1 MFLLIL
7 SFLLTVL
14 ISFMCSIMESVLLS
28 TTYPYIEQ
36 LKQNGVGGAYRLH
49 RHKENSDRSLAAIL
63 SLNTIANT
71 IGASVVGVQATA
83 VFGEAYY
90 GVVSAVLTI
99 FILVCSEI
107 IPKSIGT
114 KYWRSLALNVARI
127 LSVLTIIMYPFT
139 VFSAFIT
146 RNIVKK
152 DKEENFSREE
162 ISALANLGAKEGVFE
177 ESENRILQNLL
188 RLRNIR
194 VDDVMTPR
202 TVLVTCQQDE
212 TVGKFLSD
220 KRILHFS
227 RIPVYDKSPDDIDGY
242 VLRYDLS
249 DRLDS
254 KKLKRQVK
262 SFKRPFMNIYQYSNL
277 LKTWE
282 LMLRNKEQIALVVS
296 EYGGVEGIITVE
308 DIVET
313 ILGLEIIDER
323 DNNVDMQEMARQRWQ
338 RRQEKYKLHVSD
350 AGTNAE
356 NETENTQPQP

>member
-1 MFLLIL
+1 MILLVISFVL
-7 SFLLTVL
+7 TIAVSFL
-14 ISFMCSIMESVLLS
+14 CSIMESVLLS
-28 TTYPYIEQ
+28 TTFPYIEQ

-49 RHKENSDRSLAAIL
+49 RHKEHSDRSLAAIL

-90 GVVSAVLTI
+90 GVVSALLTI

-139 VFSAFIT
+139 VLSELIT
-146 RNIVKK
+146 RHIAKK
-152 DKEENFSREE
+152 DKEENYSREE

-188 RLRNIR
+188 KLRNIR

-202 TVLVTCQQDE
+202 TVMVTCQQDE
-212 TVGKFLSD
+212 TVGRFLAD
-220 KRILHFS
+220 KRVLHFS
-227 RIPVYDKSPDDIDGY
+227 RIPLYDKSPDDIDGY

-282 LMLRNKEQIALVVS
+282 LMLKNKEQIALVVS
-296 EYGGVEGIITVE
+296 EYGGVEGLITVE

-338 RRQEKYKLHVSD
+338 RRQARYNVHVSD
-350 AGTNAE
+350 ASPLNE
-356 NETENTQPQP
+356 NETA

>member
-1 MFLLIL
+1 MILLII
-7 SFLLTVL
+7 SFILTVAV
-14 ISFMCSIMESVLLS
+14 SFMCSIMESVLLS
-28 TTYPYIEQ
+28 TTFPYIEQ
-36 LKQNGVGGAYRLH
+36 LKQSGVGGAYRLY
-49 RHKENSDRSLAAIL
+49 RHKQNSDRSLAAIL

-90 GVVSAVLTI
+90 GLVSAMLTV

-127 LSVLTIIMYPFT
+127 LSLLVVVMYPFT
-139 VFSAFIT
+139 VLSQLIT
-146 RNIVKK
+146 RHIAKK
-152 DKEENFSREE
+152 DKDENFSREE

-194 VDDVMTPR
+194 VGDVMTPR
-202 TVLVTCQQDE
+202 TVMVTCQQDE

-220 KRILHFS
+220 KRVLHFS
-227 RIPVYDKSPDDIDGY
+227 RIPVYDHSPDDIDGY

-249 DRLDS
+249 DGLDS
-254 KKLKRQVK
+254 KKTKRQVK
-262 SFKRPFMNIYQYSNL
+262 TFKRPFMNIYQYSNL

-282 LMLRNKEQIALVVS
+282 LMLKNKEQIALVVS
-296 EYGGVEGIITVE
+296 EYGGVEGIITIE

-323 DNNVDMQEMARQRWQ
+323 DSNVDMQEMARQRWQ
-338 RRQEKYKLHVSD
+338 RRQAKYKLHVSD
-350 AGTNAE
+350 ASTNTD
-356 NETENTQPQP
+356 TEQQQ